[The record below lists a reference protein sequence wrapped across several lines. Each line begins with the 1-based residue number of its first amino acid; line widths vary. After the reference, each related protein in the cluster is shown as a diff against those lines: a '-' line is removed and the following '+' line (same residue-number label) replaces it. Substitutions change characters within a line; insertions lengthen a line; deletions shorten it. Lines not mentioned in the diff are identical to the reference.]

1 MDKKLVF
8 TPMSKK
14 LAYFRDHVMKFV
26 FQNNCVPLNPFVV
39 GYFLLDTVPRETI
52 YEANFTLVARADE
65 IWVFGKI
72 SDGVLAE
79 IKLGKKMSKPIKY
92 FKVIDS
98 KEIKEISKD
107 EVEFEDDVTES
118 LDNL

>member
-52 YEANFTLVARADE
+52 YEANFTLVKRADE
-65 IWVFGKI
+65 IWVFGNI
-72 SDGVLAE
+72 SDGVMAE
-79 IKLGKKMSKPIKY
+79 IKLGKKMNKPIRY

-98 KEIKEISKD
+98 KEIKEIAK
-107 EVEFEDDVTES
+107 EEAEFEDDVQES
-118 LDNL
+118 HKDL